1 MRDLWPLLGIKL
13 GIKLLVV
20 HLLLTERREKGT
32 LNGTME
38 RVLCI
43 KD

>member
-20 HLLLTERREKGT
+20 HLLTERREKGT
-32 LNGTME
+32 LNGSME